1 MKRFEKILFFI
12 TWFLLTS
19 GFLTLFNL
27 KSIIPST
34 LIEQDFNTIEFAIL
48 NLTQNVFVYTIICIT
63 ACCILTFLLHMFIY
77 LIIDICKSVIAIQKR
92 NES

>member
-27 KSIIPST
+27 KSIIQST
-34 LIEQDFNTIEFAIL
+34 LIEQDFNTLEFAIL

-77 LIIDICKSVIAIQKR
+77 LIIDICKSVIATEKKK
-92 NES
+92 

>member
-12 TWFLLTS
+12 TWFPLTS

-34 LIEQDFNTIEFAIL
+34 LIEQDFNTLEFAIL

-77 LIIDICKSVIAIQKR
+77 LIIDICKSVIATEKKK
-92 NES
+92 

>member
-27 KSIIPST
+27 KSIILST
-34 LIEQDFNTIEFAIL
+34 LIEQDFNTLEFAIL

>member
-27 KSIIPST
+27 KSITPST
-34 LIEQDFNTIEFAIL
+34 LIEQDFNTLEFAIL

>member
-12 TWFLLTS
+12 TWFLFTS

-34 LIEQDFNTIEFAIL
+34 LIEQDFNTLEFAIL

-77 LIIDICKSVIAIQKR
+77 LIIDICKSVIAVQKR
-92 NES
+92 NEP